1 MKRRK
6 ISLDFTALLDIT
18 MIILFFFLINF
29 KFSSDEVKAEAAAQ
43 IEEAAAQSEQLEAD
57 RRQFE
62 EEKAEWQKEAEREME
77 KLREADKN
85 AADNAEALMNFQKG
99 MVLKIDLSM
108 KNRDDWDITVLNGN
122 TVIGEVSS
130 ENCTDLKNEI
140 ITVLYNNGFKKDDV
154 IIAVFMYDLHDNGSG
169 HIHEDFLTQIKDVN
183 GVYEK
188 FYCAEI
194 RK

>member
-29 KFSSDEVKAEAAAQ
+29 KFSSDEAKAEAAAQ

-85 AADNAEALMNFQKG
+85 AVDNAEALMNFQKG
-99 MVLKIDLSM
+99 VLFKIDLKM
-108 KNRDDWDITVLNGN
+108 RNRDDWDITVLNGS
-122 TVIGEVSS
+122 TMIGEVSS
-130 ENCTDLKNEI
+130 ENCMDLKNEI
-140 ITVLYNNGFKKDDV
+140 ITILGNNGFKKDDV

-169 HIHEDFLTQIKDVN
+169 HIPEDFLPQIKDVN

>member
-99 MVLKIDLSM
+99 AVFKIDLKM
-108 KNRDDWDITVLNGN
+108 RNRDDWDITVLNGN

-130 ENCTDLKNEI
+130 ENCRDLKNEI
-140 ITVLYNNGFKKDDV
+140 ITVLDSNGFKKDDV

-169 HIHEDFLTQIKDVN
+169 HIPEDFLPQIKDVN

-188 FYCAEI
+188 FYCADI

>member
-43 IEEAAAQSEQLEAD
+43 IEEAAVQSEQLEAD

-62 EEKAEWQKEAEREME
+62 EEKAEWQREAEREMK

-99 MVLKIDLSM
+99 VIFKIDLTM
-108 KNRDDWDITVLNGN
+108 KNRDDWDITVLNGSA
-122 TVIGEVSS
+122 VIGVVSS
-130 ENCTDLKNEI
+130 ENCADLKSEI
-140 ITVLYNNGFKKDDV
+140 ITVLDNNGFKKDDV

-169 HIHEDFLTQIKDVN
+169 HIPEDFLPQIKDVSS
-183 GVYEK
+183 VYEK

>member
-57 RRQFE
+57 RRRFE

-99 MVLKIDLSM
+99 VLFKIDLTM
-108 KNRDDWDITVLNGN
+108 RNRDDWDITVLNGN
-122 TVIGEVSS
+122 AVIGEVSS
-130 ENCTDLKNEI
+130 ENCGDLKNEI
-140 ITVLYNNGFKKDDV
+140 ITVLDNNGFKKDDV

-169 HIHEDFLTQIKDVN
+169 HIPEDFLPQIKDVN

>member
-29 KFSSDEVKAEAAAQ
+29 KFSSDEMKAEAAAQ

-62 EEKAEWQKEAEREME
+62 EEKAEWQREAEREME

-99 MVLKIDLSM
+99 IIFKIDLTM
-108 KNRDDWDITVLNGN
+108 RNRDDWNITVMNGSI
-122 TVIGEVSS
+122 VIGEVSS
-130 ENCTDLKNEI
+130 DNCTDLKNEI
-140 ITVLYNNGFKKDDV
+140 ITILDNNGFKKDDV

-169 HIHEDFLTQIKDVN
+169 HIPEDFLPQIKDVN

>member
-1 MKRRK
+1 MKRHK

-85 AADNAEALMNFQKG
+85 AADNTEALMNFQKG
-99 MVLKIDLSM
+99 VIFKIDLSM
-108 KNRDDWDITVLNGN
+108 RNRDDWDITVMNGS

-130 ENCTDLKNEI
+130 ENCRDLKNEM
-140 ITVLYNNGFKKDDV
+140 ITILDNNGFKKDDV

-169 HIHEDFLTQIKDVN
+169 HIPEDFLPQIKDVS

>member
-29 KFSSDEVKAEAAAQ
+29 KFSSDEVKAKAAAQ

-62 EEKAEWQKEAEREME
+62 EEKAVWQKEAEKEME

-99 MVLKIDLSM
+99 AVFKIDLKM
-108 KNRDDWDITVLNGN
+108 RNRDDWDITVLNGN
-122 TVIGEVSS
+122 AVIGEVSS
-130 ENCTDLKNEI
+130 ENCRDLKNEI
-140 ITVLYNNGFKKDDV
+140 ITVLDNNGFKKDDV

-169 HIHEDFLTQIKDVN
+169 HIPEDFLPQIKDVN

-188 FYCAEI
+188 FYCADI